1 MILLL
6 IVIIF
11 CVLLCFVGVFFVVLK
26 IVVEF
31 ILLWWVEKIFGRFV
45 VVYEEFVE
53 VCVVVFGF

>member
-11 CVLLCFVGVFFVVLK
+11 CVLLCFVDVFFVVLK
-26 IVVEF
+26 IEVEF
-31 ILLWWVEKIFGRFV
+31 VLLWWVEKIFWRFV